1 MFGRVPDEGLHGSC
15 LRFPLDSKW
24 IYSGFDLSTKRFK
37 ISCVSCAAKD
47 PCPFHGGVA
56 NSRLQT
62 RYAWCYSLLTAETW
76 AFGLDT
82 FGFQGV
88 GAAGAAYGERGAE
101 YVELHAA
108 SEKSPCA
115 HRDAAND
122 RTARCRV
129 VEQTEDEKHEQV
141 GCDVPRCAVVS
152 MKHQEVLALIQIW
165 CWLCVKLP
173 Y

>member
-1 MFGRVPDEGLHGSC
+1 MVLLPVNS
-15 LRFPLDSKW
+15 W
-24 IYSGFDLSTKRFK
+24 NMGF
-37 ISCVSCAAKD
+37 
-47 PCPFHGGVA
+47 
-56 NSRLQT
+56 
-62 RYAWCYSLLTAETW
+62 WTW
-76 AFGLDT
+76 HFWL
-82 FGFQGV
+82 QGV

-173 Y
+173 YWEVESSMCLRVLTSRKLWQGTRRKHFQCHLYWRPASQVLAEGPGESSPTAVPYLWRVENPGAEV